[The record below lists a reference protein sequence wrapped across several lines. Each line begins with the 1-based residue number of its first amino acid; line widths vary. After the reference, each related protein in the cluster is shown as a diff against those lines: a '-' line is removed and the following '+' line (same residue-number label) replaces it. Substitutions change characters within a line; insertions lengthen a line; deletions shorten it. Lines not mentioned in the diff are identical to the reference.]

1 MGNFILLLNQKVM
14 RIINGIVSVVMGIL
28 SVYLFLTAEVDH
40 DIVIGVLVLLGGFIF
55 LCFMIMDEQKEE
67 IEKLRNIINRKS
79 Y

>member
-1 MGNFILLLNQKVM
+1 M

>member
-1 MGNFILLLNQKVM
+1 M

-40 DIVIGVLVLLGGFIF
+40 DIVIGVIVLLGGFIF